1 MLHPTLLNLEQ
12 HIFQFC
18 NRTCPETLKN
28 IGFAVNHAFLEKE
41 TYCRFKSFKLLTDNQ
56 SVIKAVE
63 PYNPVLYI
71 HATKQQSKI

>member
-1 MLHPTLLNLEQ
+1 MLQPHTPKFGTTYLSVLQ
-12 HIFQFC
+12 PYI
-18 NRTCPETLKN
+18 PETLKN